1 MSVPKITSPKKL
13 NFSRKEQNSLEQV
26 SNTAGARS
34 WSVTRVLIYFYA
46 LGFSYS
52 LDTSSEAF
60 QFFALKLHIR
70 NYFVK

>member
-34 WSVTRVLIYFYA
+34 
-46 LGFSYS
+46 
-52 LDTSSEAF
+52 
-60 QFFALKLHIR
+60 
-70 NYFVK
+70 